1 MTTTRYPLSVSDGT
15 TRISVFYN
23 SLRDR
28 ANAIQVNPD
37 LLTKSRAARCSR
49 RLIQAGVILNALAPL
64 LVISLSAVTVL
75 AQGPS
80 GGSIFGGNDQ
90 TIGNGVREVIKW
102 GRNLLFLLGIGGLM
116 WAAVNYMTEKN
127 WTKQALGGVFC
138 FAFGAVASLAYSFSQ
153 GNAVNLDTDL
163 SQ

>member
-1 MTTTRYPLSVSDGT
+1 MKIRLSKRNLIPGFRSW
-15 TRISVFYN
+15 
-23 SLRDR
+23 LRNQ
-28 ANAIQVNPD
+28 ANGVQIDDQ
-37 LLTKSRAARCSR
+37 LLTNSRTARASQ
-49 RLIQAGVILNALAPL
+49 RLFQASAILNALTPVL
-64 LVISLSAVTVL
+64 LIGIMSVSVM

-80 GGSIFGGNDQ
+80 GGSIFGGDDQ
-90 TIGNGVREVIKW
+90 TLGNGVREVIKW

-163 SQ
+163 GN

>member
-1 MTTTRYPLSVSDGT
+1 MRFTH
-15 TRISVFYN
+15 FKN

-28 ANAIQVNPD
+28 ANSVQIDPN
-37 LLTKSRAARCSR
+37 LLTRSRAARWSR
-49 RLIQAGVILNALAPL
+49 RLIQASVIVNALTPL
-64 LVISLSAVTVL
+64 LVIAFSAISVL

-163 SQ
+163 GQ

>member
-1 MTTTRYPLSVSDGT
+1 MARNTMTTQLSKRNLIRGFRS
-15 TRISVFYN
+15 
-23 SLRDR
+23 SLRNQT
-28 ANAIQVNPD
+28 NALQINEQ
-37 LLTKSRAARCSR
+37 LLTKSRTARASQ
-49 RLIQAGVILNALAPL
+49 RLFQASAILNALTPIL
-64 LVISLSAVTVL
+64 LIGIMSISVM

-80 GGSIFGGNDQ
+80 GGSIFGGDDQ
-90 TIGNGVREVIKW
+90 TLGNGVREVIKW

-163 SQ
+163 GN

>member
-1 MTTTRYPLSVSDGT
+1 MTRTRNTQTG
-15 TRISVFYN
+15 IAVFYN

-28 ANAIQVNPD
+28 ANSVQIDPN
-37 LLTKSRAARCSR
+37 LLTNSRAARCSR

-90 TIGNGVREVIKW
+90 TIGNGVREVI
-102 GRNLLFLLGIGGLM
+102 
-116 WAAVNYMTEKN
+116 
-127 WTKQALGGVFC
+127 
-138 FAFGAVASLAYSFSQ
+138 
-153 GNAVNLDTDL
+153 
-163 SQ
+163 

>member
-1 MTTTRYPLSVSDGT
+1 MRRPNI
-15 TRISVFYN
+15 RKW
-23 SLRDR
+23 LRDQ
-28 ANAIQVNPD
+28 ANAVQIDQH
-37 LLTKSRAARCSR
+37 LLTNSRSARTSR
-49 RLIQAGVILNALAPL
+49 RLIQASVILNALAPAL
-64 LVISLSAVTVL
+64 TIAAVFSLSAVSVM

-90 TIGNGVREVIKW
+90 TLGNGVREIIKW

-153 GNAVNLDTDL
+153 GNAVNLDTEL
-163 SQ
+163 GG

>member
-1 MTTTRYPLSVSDGT
+1 MTTKLSKRNLIRGYRSWLRNQTNAVQIDG
-15 TRISVFYN
+15 
-23 SLRDR
+23 
-28 ANAIQVNPD
+28 Q
-37 LLTKSRAARCSR
+37 LLTNSRTARASQ
-49 RLIQAGVILNALAPL
+49 RLFQASAILNALTPVL
-64 LVISLSAVTVL
+64 LIGIMSVSVV
-75 AQGPS
+75 AQGPL
-80 GGSIFGGNDQ
+80 GGSIFGGDDQ
-90 TIGNGVREVIKW
+90 TLGNGVREVIKW

-163 SQ
+163 GN

>member
-1 MTTTRYPLSVSDGT
+1 MTTKLSKRHLIRGYRSWLRNQTNAVQIDG
-15 TRISVFYN
+15 
-23 SLRDR
+23 
-28 ANAIQVNPD
+28 Q
-37 LLTKSRAARCSR
+37 LLTNSRTARASQ
-49 RLIQAGVILNALAPL
+49 RLFQASAILNALTPVL
-64 LVISLSAVTVL
+64 LIGIMSVSVM

-80 GGSIFGGNDQ
+80 GGSIFGGDDQ
-90 TIGNGVREVIKW
+90 TLGNGVREVIKW

-163 SQ
+163 GN

>member
-1 MTTTRYPLSVSDGT
+1 MTTQLCKRNLIRGYRSW
-15 TRISVFYN
+15 
-23 SLRDR
+23 LRNQT
-28 ANAIQVNPD
+28 NAVKIDEQ
-37 LLTKSRAARCSR
+37 LLTNSRTARASQ
-49 RLIQAGVILNALAPL
+49 RLFQASAILNALTPVL
-64 LVISLSAVTVL
+64 LIGIMSVSVM

-80 GGSIFGGNDQ
+80 GGSIFGGDDQ
-90 TIGNGVREVIKW
+90 TLGNGVREVIKW

-163 SQ
+163 GN

>member
-1 MTTTRYPLSVSDGT
+1 MTTQLSKRDLIRGFRSWLRNQTNAVQINDQLLTNSRTARASQRLFQASAILNTLAPILLIGIMS
-15 TRISVFYN
+15 ISVM
-23 SLRDR
+23 
-28 ANAIQVNPD
+28 
-37 LLTKSRAARCSR
+37 
-49 RLIQAGVILNALAPL
+49 
-64 LVISLSAVTVL
+64 

-80 GGSIFGGNDQ
+80 GGSIFGGDDQ
-90 TIGNGVREVIKW
+90 TLGNGVREVIKW

-138 FAFGAVASLAYSFSQ
+138 FAFCAVASLAYSFSQ

-163 SQ
+163 GN

>member
-1 MTTTRYPLSVSDGT
+1 MTTKLSKRNLIRGYRSW
-15 TRISVFYN
+15 
-23 SLRDR
+23 LRNQT
-28 ANAIQVNPD
+28 NAVQIDEQ
-37 LLTKSRAARCSR
+37 LLTNSRTARASQQ
-49 RLIQAGVILNALAPL
+49 LFQASAILNALTPVL
-64 LVISLSAVTVL
+64 LIGIMSVSVM

-80 GGSIFGGNDQ
+80 GGSIFGGDDQ
-90 TIGNGVREVIKW
+90 TLGNGVREVIKW

-163 SQ
+163 GN

>member
-1 MTTTRYPLSVSDGT
+1 MTTKLSKRNLIRGYRSWLRNQTNAVQIDGQLLTNSRTARASQRLFQASAISNALTPVLLIGIMSVS
-15 TRISVFYN
+15 VM
-23 SLRDR
+23 
-28 ANAIQVNPD
+28 
-37 LLTKSRAARCSR
+37 
-49 RLIQAGVILNALAPL
+49 
-64 LVISLSAVTVL
+64 

-80 GGSIFGGNDQ
+80 GGSIFGGDDQ
-90 TIGNGVREVIKW
+90 TLGNGVREVIKW

-163 SQ
+163 GN

>member
-1 MTTTRYPLSVSDGT
+1 MRRPDFRKWL
-15 TRISVFYN
+15 N
-23 SLRDR
+23 DR
-28 ANAIQVNPD
+28 ANTVEIDQH
-37 LLTKSRAARCSR
+37 LLATSVTARASQ
-49 RLIQAGVILNALAPL
+49 RLIQASVILNALAPVL
-64 LVISLSAVTVL
+64 TIVAVFSLTAVTAM

-90 TIGNGVREVIKW
+90 TLGNGVREIIKW

-127 WTKQALGGVFC
+127 WTKQALGGIFC

-163 SQ
+163 GN

>member
-1 MTTTRYPLSVSDGT
+1 MTTQLSKRDLIRGFRSW
-15 TRISVFYN
+15 
-23 SLRDR
+23 LRNQT
-28 ANAIQVNPD
+28 NAVQIDEQ
-37 LLTKSRAARCSR
+37 LLTNSGTARASQ
-49 RLIQAGVILNALAPL
+49 RLLQASAILNALAPVL
-64 LVISLSAVTVL
+64 LIGIMSVSVM

-80 GGSIFGGNDQ
+80 GGSIFGGDDQ
-90 TIGNGVREVIKW
+90 TLGNGVREVIKW
-102 GRNLLFLLGIGGLM
+102 GRNFLFLLGIGGLM

-163 SQ
+163 GN

>member
-1 MTTTRYPLSVSDGT
+1 MTTTRRPVSVTDGYAG
-15 TRISVFYN
+15 ISVFYN

-28 ANAIQVNPD
+28 ANAVQIEPD
-37 LLTKSRAARCSR
+37 LLTKSRAARCSK

-127 WTKQALGGVFC
+127 WTKQALGGGRS
-138 FAFGAVASLAYSFSQ
+138 FALEAVASLAYSFSQ

>member
-1 MTTTRYPLSVSDGT
+1 MKNIRKW
-15 TRISVFYN
+15 
-23 SLRDR
+23 LRKQ
-28 ANAIQVNPD
+28 ANNNTADINQD
-37 LLTKSRAARCSR
+37 LLAHSRTARASQ
-49 RLIQAGVILNALAPL
+49 RLIQASAILNALTPVL
-64 LVISLSAVTVL
+64 TLVAVFSLTALTAV

-90 TIGNGVREVIKW
+90 TVGNGVREVIKW

-127 WTKQALGGVFC
+127 WTKQALGGIFC

-153 GNAVNLDTDL
+153 GNAVNLDTEL
-163 SQ
+163 GG

>member
-1 MTTTRYPLSVSDGT
+1 MTQLSECKLIRNLFSW
-15 TRISVFYN
+15 
-23 SLRDR
+23 LRNQT
-28 ANAIQVNPD
+28 NAVQVD
-37 LLTKSRAARCSR
+37 EQLLTKSRAARTSQ
-49 RLIQAGVILNALAPL
+49 RLLQASAIVNALTPL
-64 LVISLSAVTVL
+64 LLIGIISVSVM

-163 SQ
+163 SE

>member
-1 MTTTRYPLSVSDGT
+1 MTTQLSKRYLIRGFRSW
-15 TRISVFYN
+15 
-23 SLRDR
+23 LRNQT
-28 ANAIQVNPD
+28 NAIQVD
-37 LLTKSRAARCSR
+37 EQLLTNSRTARASQ
-49 RLIQAGVILNALAPL
+49 RLFQASAILNAITPIL
-64 LVISLSAVTVL
+64 LIGIMSVSVM

-80 GGSIFGGNDQ
+80 GGSIFGGDDQ
-90 TIGNGVREVIKW
+90 TLGNGVREVIKW

-163 SQ
+163 GN